1 MNAENGSLLDEN
13 IPKEI
18 RAFIGN
24 KNIKT
29 SIYRIQAYDSI
40 ICGYIYIELT
50 DFPR

>member
-1 MNAENGSLLDEN
+1 MNAENDSFGIEN

-18 RAFIGN
+18 REFIGN
-24 KNIKT
+24 KNIIT
-29 SIYRIQAYDSI
+29 SIYRIQAYDSM